1 MKLIV
6 GYFSVQFIR
15 LLHVKCSL
23 ESKHNLSNV
32 SGGFDTDGYP
42 SGESPVR
49 NYSALLFCKFVPF
62 NNSIFVIAMRE
73 LIVVFFFPLN
83 CIRESQ
89 SLRLDGLK
97 VSMILPNFTMLLRVK
112 RTMFR
117 IVRASS
123 GYAQRQIMRKT
134 VVCKTLDINQAM
146 REVDEITF
154 SFLIMTECVYCLLSI
169 LLLKFNYRELLL
181 FSRLLGSAWGSSN
194 RSTALIYKL
203 RL

>member
-1 MKLIV
+1 M
-6 GYFSVQFIR
+6 
-15 LLHVKCSL
+15 
-23 ESKHNLSNV
+23 
-32 SGGFDTDGYP
+32 
-42 SGESPVR
+42 R

-73 LIVVFFFPLN
+73 LIVVFFFPSN
-83 CIRESQ
+83 CIRESR

-97 VSMILPNFTMLLRVK
+97 VSVILPKFTMLLRVK

-123 GYAQRQIMRKT
+123 GSAQLSIMRET
-134 VVCKTLDINQAM
+134 FVCKTLDIKQAL

-169 LLLKFNYRELLL
+169 LLLKFNYRKLLL
-181 FSRLLGSAWGSSN
+181 FSRSLGSAGGSSN